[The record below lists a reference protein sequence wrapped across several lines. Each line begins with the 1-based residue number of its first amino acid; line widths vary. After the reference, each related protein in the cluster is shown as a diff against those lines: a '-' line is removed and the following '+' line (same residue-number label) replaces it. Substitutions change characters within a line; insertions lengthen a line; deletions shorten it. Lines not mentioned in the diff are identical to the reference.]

1 VVQKSGVVKMT
12 VSVNQKE
19 GVQDSFLSRAKV
31 AFYEATKNYTFIDY
45 ATQIYIIITTII
57 VLIGNSKVGNYW
69 LLLAA
74 IHISVLCAIHLL
86 IKNEHRFKKG
96 SLLEFL
102 RLYYPIPLY
111 IGFYRET
118 GMLNQVFFSGY
129 FDPFFIRLEE
139 RLFGCQPSL
148 KFMEMFPGRI
158 ISEIFYISYFSYYLM
173 IAGIGLWLFLKDKKQ
188 FHHFVS
194 IVSFVFYCCFLIYIF
209 LPVVGPRIFY
219 RGVVEFA
226 LPPDIALDSPPVFPE
241 SVQAGIFYKIMA
253 IIYDCFEAPGAAFP
267 SSHVAVAL
275 TTVYFSFRY
284 LRQIRYFHLVLAIL
298 LCASTVYCRYH
309 YLVDVFAGAI
319 TALITLNIGNRLY
332 FRFVNK
338 NAQ

>member
-1 VVQKSGVVKMT
+1 MT
-12 VSVNQKE
+12 VSINQKE
-19 GVQDSFLSRAKV
+19 GVSNSFLSQVKI
-31 AFYEATKNYTFIDY
+31 AFFDAIKNYTFIDF
-45 ATQIYIIITTII
+45 ATQIYIILVGIIIT
-57 VLIGNSKVGNYW
+57 IGNSKIGSYW
-69 LLLAA
+69 ILLAA
-74 IHISVLCAIHLL
+74 IHVLVLFAIHLL
-86 IKNEHRFKKG
+86 IKNEHKFKKG
-96 SLLEFL
+96 SLFEFL

-118 GMLNQVFFSGY
+118 GVLNQIFFTGY
-129 FDPFFIRLEE
+129 LDPFFIRLEQH
-139 RLFGCQPSL
+139 LFGFQPSL
-148 KFMEMFPGRI
+148 KFMEMFPSRI

-194 IVSFVFYCCFLIYIF
+194 IVSFVFYCCFFIYIF

-219 RGVVEFA
+219 RGVVEFT
-226 LPPDIALDSPPVFPE
+226 LPPDVALHSPPIFPE

-275 TTVYFSFRY
+275 TTVYFSFKY
-284 LRQIRYFHLVLAIL
+284 LRQIRYFHLVMALL

-319 TALITLNIGNRLY
+319 TAFITLNIGNRLY
-332 FRFVNK
+332 FRFMSK
-338 NAQ
+338 QGLGC